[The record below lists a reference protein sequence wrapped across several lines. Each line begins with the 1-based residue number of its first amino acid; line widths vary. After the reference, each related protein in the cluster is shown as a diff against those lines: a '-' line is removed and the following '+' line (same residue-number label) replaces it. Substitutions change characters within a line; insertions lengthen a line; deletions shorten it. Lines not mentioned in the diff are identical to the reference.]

1 MGSKTNQ
8 EVDIGSLTESGT
20 KDGTILLVDDE
31 LVNIKLLER
40 ALSGSNYRNLL
51 STTDPRTVLEI
62 FQRHEID
69 LIILDLN
76 MPGMDGFEVMHQIQN
91 LGREDL
97 PPILILTAQ
106 YDQEHRIRALKLGA
120 SDYVTK
126 PFSMEELLAR
136 VSNLLQVQLYH
147 KYMKE
152 RNEWLE
158 QRVRDRTKELYDT
171 RLQIVRRLG
180 RAAEFRDNETGM
192 HIIRMSQISMIL
204 AEASGMG
211 SRDCELILNASP
223 MHDIGKIGIPDYI
236 LLKPAKLDSSEWE
249 IMKTHT
255 TIGAEILSGDDSDLL
270 SMARIIALAHHER
283 WDGGGYPGGLQGE
296 QIPQVGRIVALSD
309 VFDALTST
317 RPYKKGWSLEAALKY
332 IYENSGKHFEPRMVN
347 LFQERLDDIL
357 AIGKKYAEPDQIFW
371 SAV

>member
-1 MGSKTNQ
+1 MDSKENQ
-8 EVDIGSLTESGT
+8 ELKVVSLSESGT

-31 LVNIKLLER
+31 QVNIKLLER
-40 ALSGSNYRNLL
+40 TLSSSNYRNLL
-51 STTDPRTVLEI
+51 STTDPHTVLDI
-62 FQRHEID
+62 FQQHAID

-76 MPGMDGFEVMHQIQN
+76 MPGMNGFDVMRRLQD

-136 VSNLLQVQLYH
+136 VSNLLQVQLYR
-147 KYMKE
+147 KFMKE

-158 QRVRDRTKELYDT
+158 RRVRERTKELYDT

-192 HIIRMSQISMIL
+192 HIIRMSKVSMIL
-204 AEASGMG
+204 AEASGMCP
-211 SRDCELILNASP
+211 RDCELILNASP

-236 LLKPAKLDSSEWE
+236 LLKPAKLDPSEWE

-255 TIGAEILSGDDSDLL
+255 TIGAEILSGDESELL
-270 SMARIIALAHHER
+270 SMARVIALGHHEK
-283 WDGGGYPGGLQGE
+283 WDGSGYPGGLQGE
-296 QIPQVGRIVALSD
+296 QIPLVGRIVALSD
-309 VFDALTST
+309 VFDALTSS
-317 RPYKKGWSLEAALKY
+317 RPYKKGWTLEAAMEY
-332 IYENSGKHFEPRMVN
+332 IDDNRGKHFDPHMVD

-357 AIGKKYAEPDQIFW
+357 AIRKQFTEPEQVYW